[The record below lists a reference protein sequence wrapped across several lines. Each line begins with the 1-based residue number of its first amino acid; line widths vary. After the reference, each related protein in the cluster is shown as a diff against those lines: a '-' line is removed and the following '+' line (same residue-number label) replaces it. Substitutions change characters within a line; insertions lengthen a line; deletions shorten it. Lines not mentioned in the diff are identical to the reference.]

1 MASLFRNLTACAL
14 FIAGFLVASPLHA
27 AELSRE
33 EAESL
38 LWDTF
43 TIAAYTGLNGE
54 SDYAGKPENII
65 CAALFGAF
73 NAKMEWD
80 FQQEYRAQ
88 NGGSPQPDD
97 MPLFT
102 VCGKPLMP
110 EGVHTREDYPSFFRN
125 VPETFTA
132 FVSREAAE
140 LSALHFTGPLLSE
153 HRLPPAGSMLGET
166 KLTAKGYFISV
177 EGLGDVP
184 IGVDPKMFSHE
195 GNSWV
200 LMGELVD
207 LNAEDDAPLPRF
219 RLKLYPGEVPGAWK
233 RQYEEYPGK

>member
-1 MASLFRNLTACAL
+1 MASLLKYLAASAL
-14 FIAGFLVASPLHA
+14 LITGFLVTSPLHA

-73 NAKMEWD
+73 NARMERD

-88 NGGSPQPDD
+88 NGGSPLPDD
-97 MPLFT
+97 TPLFT

-110 EGVHTREDYPSFFRN
+110 EGVYTRENYPSFFHDL
-125 VPETFTA
+125 PETITA

-140 LSALHFTGPLLSE
+140 LSALHFTGHPISE
-153 HRLPPAGSMLGET
+153 HRLPPAGSILGET

-184 IGVDPKMFSHE
+184 IGVNPKMFSHE

-200 LMGELVD
+200 LMGELID
-207 LNAEDDAPLPRF
+207 MNAEDDTPMPRF
-219 RLKLYPGEVPGAWK
+219 RLTLYPGEVPGTWR
-233 RQYEEYPGK
+233 RQYAEFPAR

>member
-1 MASLFRNLTACAL
+1 MASLIRNLTACAL
-14 FIAGFLVASPLHA
+14 LIGGFLFASPLHA

-73 NAKMEWD
+73 NARMERD
-80 FQQEYRAQ
+80 FQQEYREQ
-88 NGGSPQPDD
+88 NSGSPLPDD
-97 MPLFT
+97 TPLFT
-102 VCGKPLMP
+102 VCGNPLMP
-110 EGVHTREDYPSFFRN
+110 EGVYTRENYPSFFN
-125 VPETFTA
+125 GLPETVTA

-140 LSALHFTGPLLSE
+140 LSALRFTGHPFSE
-153 HRLPPAGSMLGET
+153 HRLPPAGSILGET

-184 IGVDPKMFSHE
+184 IGVNPKMFSHE

-200 LMGELVD
+200 LMGELID
-207 LNAEDDAPLPRF
+207 MNAEDDTPMPRF
-219 RLKLYPGEVPGAWK
+219 RLTLYPGEIPGTWR
-233 RQYEEYPGK
+233 RQYAEFPAR